1 MLKIGLIGC
10 GHISETYF
18 RSRDYFNNINI
29 TTCADLNQEAA
40 NKCANEYNIVP
51 KSVDDIL
58 ADLKSNTDDIS
69 DLLSD
74 SSNNRTINIKGK
86 KKRSITLNLNE

>member
-51 KSVDDIL
+51 KSVDAFKGETRGLLRVFCDI
-58 ADLKSNTDDIS
+58 A
-69 DLLSD
+69 
-74 SSNNRTINIKGK
+74 
-86 KKRSITLNLNE
+86 LNQVALI